1 MDVIKKLERVH
12 GRVGWVAKKKLSE
25 IEVLREDLVEEETK
39 LHILGEFSDLGQ
51 IPEVIQQNP
60 EETNV
65 ALIEDFVLT
74 KEAKIK
80 QNMESESEKYKTFL
94 NWAEENEVSMMAV
107 VQNEEAFPLATYRQR
122 NQLINALYNE
132 VMKKYYKGICID
144 FEEINDWNGFYRL
157 LIEMTPKFRESGL
170 KVMVKA
176 KDSMDLERLK
186 KVVDFTI

>member
-170 KVMVKA
+170 KVMVKE